1 MGSERLRRVRLRAHT
16 EDTHRAALVGVRV
29 LLVDAELDT
38 REWLAGLLRRA
49 SAGVTAVGSASE
61 ALAALARF
69 RPDVLVADVHLP
81 DEDGYTLV
89 RAIRAIDP
97 ETGADIPAVAL
108 TSSCGFNGGEE
119 VFRAG
124 FQVHLPK
131 AIALTQLANVVAHLA
146 ADAGGLRGDG

>member
-1 MGSERLRRVRLRAHT
+1 MGSERLRRVHLRAYT
-16 EDTHRAALVGVRV
+16 EDTHRAALAGVRV
-29 LLVDAELDT
+29 LLVDAEADT

-49 SAGVTAVGSASE
+49 GAGVTAVASASE
-61 ALAALARF
+61 AFAALARF
-69 RPDVLVADVHLP
+69 RPDVLVADIHLP
-81 DEDGYTLV
+81 GEDGYALI
-89 RAIRAIDP
+89 RAIRAIDS
-97 ETGADIPAVAL
+97 ETGVDVPAVAL

-146 ADAGGLRGDG
+146 VDNGGLRGDE

>member
-1 MGSERLRRVRLRAHT
+1 MGSEILRRVRLRAHT
-16 EDTHRAALVGVRV
+16 EDSRRAALAGVRV
-29 LLVDAELDT
+29 LLVDAEADT

-49 SAGVTAVGSASE
+49 GAGVTAVASASE

-69 RPDVLVADVHLP
+69 RPDVLVADIHLP
-81 DEDGYTLV
+81 GDDGYALV
-89 RAIRAIDP
+89 RAIRAVDP
-97 ETGADIPAVAL
+97 EADVEVPAVAL

-131 AIALTQLANVVAHLA
+131 AVALTQLANVVAHLA
-146 ADAGGLRGDG
+146 ADTGGGRDG